1 MRLHTLLALTAAVAL
16 TAVPRAALAQA
27 DTIPAPAK
35 YFGFEIGA
43 DGELARYPDVVD
55 YLQLLAERSERVAYE
70 PRGTTT
76 DGNPYVLLKFSAR
89 ANLERLDRLVAINH
103 RLADPRGLSEG
114 EARSLAREGVPFYFL
129 YATIHSTE
137 VGNGLAI
144 LKIAHRLATEESPE
158 IREILDNT
166 IVLLVPSQNPDGQVL
181 VVDHWYETRNTGY
194 ARVYPDLYHRYTGHD
209 DNRDWFMFTQKETRL
224 AIDVHREYKPQI
236 THDMHQMGSRGA
248 RMFVPP
254 FRDPH
259 DPNIHPILLEGQ
271 AQIGR
276 AMQSAL
282 IASGKKGI
290 ISGDQ
295 YDLWTPARQYMVYHG
310 QPRILTEIAS
320 ANLAAPYINPAG
332 ANRPLG
338 PQEAR
343 TNFPVP
349 YDSGVWRIG
358 DIVEYGEIATFAALE
373 NMAKYRTRWLEN
385 FYRVHRDW
393 VNRDEAPYAFVV
405 PAEQR
410 DPFATYEL
418 LEVLEFGEVEIDR
431 AQAPF
436 TAAGTRYP
444 AGSWVIRL
452 AQPYGAFAK
461 TMLERQVYP
470 DLRRYP
476 GGPPIPPY
484 DVTGHTLG
492 LLMGVAVDRI
502 DEPLDPGLDLVRV
515 AAVRPSRTPMPPR
528 PGWAYAVGPESNAG
542 FLAAARL
549 QEAGVP
555 LYRAAEGFEAA
566 GREWA
571 PGTWLVPPAPEAT
584 RILDRTAAETGL
596 RVRTL
601 DAAPN
606 VSAHRLQD
614 ATRIG
619 LWRAANNMPGGWM
632 LWLFEQ
638 YELNHAVV
646 SALDFEGDLADKYD
660 VIVLPSGTTRTA
672 IVDGLNPLRHDE
684 SWRWAYGVGH
694 EGWKKLGTWVEQ
706 GGTLVALGSAVEGT
720 RELLGLPIE
729 PVLPLG
735 GARQRTVRRQ
745 RPTRPPRVTVNEAE
759 RQLRDAFRSPA
770 ELARTLRTRVVDPT
784 SLFYSPG
791 TLLKQEHNPRHPVG
805 YGMPDVW
812 PVFFRF
818 DQAYR
823 LLPSFGTPAEVVSRY
838 PADDDMVASGWLLG
852 DELLREQANVVS
864 FEVGRGTAVTMGSQV
879 AFRTQTRA
887 TFKLLFNAIF
897 HGPAEPVTAAELAML
912 R

>member
-1 MRLHTLLALTAAVAL
+1 MRLHPLLAVTALVAL
-16 TAVPRAALAQA
+16 IAAPRDTLAQA
-27 DTIPAPAK
+27 PAIPTPAQ
-35 YFGFEIGA
+35 YFGFEMGT
-43 DGELARYPDVVD
+43 DGELVRYPDVLD
-55 YLQLLAERSERVAYE
+55 YLQLLAAQSDRVAYE

-76 DGNPYVLLKFSAR
+76 EGNPYVLVKLSAK
-89 ANLERLDRLVAINH
+89 ANLDRLDRLVEINH
-103 RLADPRGLSEG
+103 RLADPRGLPEE
-114 EARSLAREGVPFYFL
+114 EAQALAREGVPFYFL
-129 YATIHSTE
+129 TAMIHSTE
-137 VGNGLAI
+137 VGTSLPIVN
-144 LKIAHRLATEESPE
+144 IAHRLATEDSPE

-166 IVLLVPSQNPDGQVL
+166 VVLLVPSQNPDGQIL
-181 VVDHWYETRNTGY
+181 VVDHWYETEGTRY
-194 ARVYPDLYHRYTGHD
+194 ARTYPDLYQRYTGHD
-209 DNRDWFMFTQKETRL
+209 NNRDWFMFTQKETRL

-282 IASGKKGI
+282 IANGKKGI

-320 ANLAAPYINPAG
+320 ANLADPYVNPAG
-332 ANRPLG
+332 PNRPLG
-338 PQEAR
+338 PQQAR

-405 PAEQR
+405 PGEQR

-418 LEVLEFGEVEIDR
+418 LEILEFAEVEIHR

-436 TAAGTRYP
+436 TAGGTRYP
-444 AGSWVIRL
+444 AGSWVIPL

-492 LLMGVAVDRI
+492 LLMGVDVDRI
-502 DEPLDPGLDLVRV
+502 DEPLDDRLDLERLGE
-515 AAVRPSRTPMPPR
+515 VRPARTPMPPR

-549 QEAGVP
+549 QAADVP
-555 LYRAAEGFEAA
+555 LYRAAEGFRAA

-571 PGTWLVPPAPEAT
+571 PGTWLVPPASEAT

-596 RVRTL
+596 AVHAF
-601 DAAPN
+601 DAAPA
-606 VSAHRLQD
+606 VDAHRLKD
-614 ATRIG
+614 GTRIG

-632 LWLFEQ
+632 MWLFEQ

-646 SALDFEGDLADKYD
+646 SSLDFEGDLADKYD
-660 VIVLPSGTTRTA
+660 VIVLPAGTTRRA
-672 IVDGLNPLRHDE
+672 IVEGLHPSRHDE

-694 EGWKKLGTWVEQ
+694 EGWRKLGTWVEQ
-706 GGTLVALGSAVEGT
+706 GGTLVALGSAVGGT

-729 PVLPLG
+729 PVLPAR
-735 GARQRTVRRQ
+735 GARRATVVRR
-745 RPTRPPRVTVNEAE
+745 RPARTPRAAVRDAE

-770 ELARTLRTRVVDPT
+770 ELARTLRARVVDPT
-784 SLFYSPG
+784 SLFFSPG

-805 YGMPDVW
+805 YGMPEEW

-823 LLPSFGTPAEVVSRY
+823 LLPSFETPAEVVSRY
-838 PADDDMVASGWLLG
+838 PDAADMVASGWLLG
-852 DELLREQANVVS
+852 DEFLREQANVVS
-864 FEVGRGTAVTMGSQV
+864 FEVGEGRAVTMGSQI

-897 HGPAEPVTAAELAML
+897 HGP
-912 R
+912 RSR

>member
-1 MRLHTLLALTAAVAL
+1 MRLHPLLAVAALVGLTAA
-16 TAVPRAALAQA
+16 PPAALAQA
-27 DTIPAPAK
+27 ESVPTPAE
-35 YFGFEIGA
+35 YFGFEMGT
-43 DGELARYPDVVD
+43 DGELVRYPDVLD
-55 YLQLLAERSERVAYE
+55 YLQLLAARSDRVAYE

-76 DGNPYVLLKFSAR
+76 EGNPYVLVKLSAK
-89 ANLERLDRLVAINH
+89 ANLDRLDRLVEINH
-103 RLADPRGLSEG
+103 RLADPRGLAAE
-114 EARSLAREGVPFYFL
+114 EAQALTQEGVPFYFL
-129 YATIHSTE
+129 YAMIHSTE
-137 VGNGLAI
+137 VGNSLTI
-144 LKIAHRLATEESPE
+144 VNIAHRLATEESPE

-166 IVLLVPSQNPDGQVL
+166 VVLLVPSQNPDGQIL
-181 VVDHWYETRNTGY
+181 VVDHWYQTEGTGY
-194 ARVYPDLYHRYTGHD
+194 ARTYPDLYQRYTGHD

-224 AIDVHREYKPQI
+224 SIDIHREYRPQI
-236 THDMHQMGSRGA
+236 THDMHQMGSTGA

-282 IASGKKGI
+282 IAAGKKGI

-320 ANLAAPYINPAG
+320 ASLADPYVNPAG
-332 ANRPLG
+332 PNRPLG
-338 PQEAR
+338 PQQAR

-349 YDSGVWRIG
+349 YDSGIWRIG

-393 VNRDEAPYAFVV
+393 VSRDEAPYAFVV
-405 PAEQR
+405 PAGQR

-418 LEVLEFGEVEIDR
+418 LEILEFAEVEIHR
-431 AQAPF
+431 AWAPF
-436 TAAGTRYP
+436 TAGGRHYP
-444 AGSWVIRL
+444 AGSWVIPL

-492 LLMGVAVDRI
+492 LLMGVDVDRI
-502 DEPLDPGLDLVRV
+502 DEPLDDRLDLERV
-515 AAVRPSRTPMPPR
+515 GEVRPARTPMPPR

-549 QEAGVP
+549 QAAGVP
-555 LYRAAEGFEAA
+555 LYRAAEGFRAA

-596 RVRTL
+596 AVRAL
-601 DAAPN
+601 EAAPD
-606 VSAHRLQD
+606 VDAHRLKD
-614 ATRIG
+614 GTRIG

-632 LWLFEQ
+632 MWLFEQ

-646 SALDFEGDLADKYD
+646 SSLDFEADLSDRYD
-660 VIVLPSGTTRTA
+660 VIVLPSGTTRRA
-672 IVDGLNPLRHDE
+672 IVEGLSPSRHDE

-694 EGWKKLGTWVEQ
+694 EGWRKLGTWVEQ
-706 GGTLVALGSAVEGT
+706 GGTLVALGSAVGGA

-729 PVLPLG
+729 PVLPVR
-735 GARQRTVRRQ
+735 GARRATVPRR
-745 RPTRPPRVTVNEAE
+745 RPIRAPRAAVRDAE
-759 RQLRDAFRSPA
+759 RELRDAFRSPA
-770 ELARTLRTRVVDPT
+770 ELARTLRARVVDPT
-784 SLFYSPG
+784 SLFFSPG

-805 YGMPDVW
+805 YGMPREW

-823 LLPSFGTPAEVVSRY
+823 LLPSFETPAEVVSRY
-838 PADDDMVASGWLLG
+838 PDADDMVASGWLLG

-864 FEVGRGTAVTMGSQV
+864 FEVGEGRAVTMGSQI

-897 HGPAEPVTAAELAML
+897 HGPAESVTAVELATL

>member
-1 MRLHTLLALTAAVAL
+1 MRLQPLLAVTALVVCTAA
-16 TAVPRAALAQA
+16 PPAALAQA
-27 DTIPAPAK
+27 EGVPTPAE
-35 YFGFEIGA
+35 YFGFEMGT
-43 DGELARYPDVVD
+43 DGELVRYPDVLD
-55 YLQLLAERSERVAYE
+55 YLQLLAARTDRVAYE

-76 DGNPYVLLKFSAR
+76 EGNPYVLVKLSAK
-89 ANLERLDRLVAINH
+89 ANLDRLDRLVEINH
-103 RLADPRGLSEG
+103 RLADPRGLAEE
-114 EARSLAREGVPFYFL
+114 EARALAQEGVPFYFL
-129 YATIHSTE
+129 YAMIHSTE
-137 VGNGLAI
+137 VGNSLTVI
-144 LKIAHRLATEESPE
+144 NIAHRLATEESPE

-166 IVLLVPSQNPDGQVL
+166 VVLLVPSQNPDGQIL
-181 VVDHWYETRNTGY
+181 VVDHWYETEGTRY
-194 ARVYPDLYHRYTGHD
+194 ARTYPDLYQRYTGHD

-224 AIDVHREYKPQI
+224 SIDIHREYRPQI
-236 THDMHQMGSRGA
+236 THDMHQMGGRGA

-282 IASGKKGI
+282 IAAGKKGV

-320 ANLAAPYINPAG
+320 ANLADPYVNPAG
-332 ANRPLG
+332 PNRPLG
-338 PQEAR
+338 PQQAR

-405 PAEQR
+405 PAGQR

-418 LEVLEFGEVEIDR
+418 LEILEFAEVEIHR

-436 TAAGTRYP
+436 TAGGTRYQ
-444 AGSWVIRL
+444 AGSWVIPL

-492 LLMGVAVDRI
+492 LLMGVDVDRI
-502 DEPLDPGLDLVRV
+502 DEPLDPALELAPVEEV
-515 AAVRPSRTPMPPR
+515 APSRTAMPPQ
-528 PGWAYAVGPESNAG
+528 PGWAYAFGPESNAG
-542 FLAAARL
+542 FLAASRL
-549 QEAGVP
+549 QAAGVP
-555 LYRAAEGFEAA
+555 LYRAAEGFEAG
-566 GREWA
+566 GRDWA

-596 RVRTL
+596 PVGAL
-601 DAAPN
+601 DAAPD
-606 VSAHRLQD
+606 VDAHRLKD

-632 LWLFEQ
+632 MWLFEQ

-646 SALDFEGDLADKYD
+646 SSLDFEGDLADRYD
-660 VIVLPSGTTRTA
+660 VIVLPSGTTRRA
-672 IVDGLNPLRHDE
+672 IVEGLSPSRHDE

-694 EGWKKLGTWVEQ
+694 EGWRKLGTWVEQ
-706 GGTLVALGSAVEGT
+706 GGTLVALGSAVGGA

-729 PVLPLG
+729 PVLPVR
-735 GARQRTVRRQ
+735 GARGATVPRR
-745 RPTRPPRVTVNEAE
+745 RFARVPRSALREAE
-759 RQLRDAFRSPA
+759 RELRDAFRSPA
-770 ELARTLRTRVVDPT
+770 ELARTLRARVVDPT
-784 SLFYSPG
+784 SLFFSPG

-805 YGMPDVW
+805 YGMPREW

-823 LLPSFGTPAEVVSRY
+823 LLPSFETPAEVVSRY
-838 PADDDMVASGWLLG
+838 PDADDMVASGWLLG
-852 DELLREQANVVS
+852 DEFLREQANVVS
-864 FEVGRGTAVTMGSQV
+864 FEVGEGRAVTMGSQI

-897 HGPAEPVTAAELAML
+897 HGPAEPVTAAELATL